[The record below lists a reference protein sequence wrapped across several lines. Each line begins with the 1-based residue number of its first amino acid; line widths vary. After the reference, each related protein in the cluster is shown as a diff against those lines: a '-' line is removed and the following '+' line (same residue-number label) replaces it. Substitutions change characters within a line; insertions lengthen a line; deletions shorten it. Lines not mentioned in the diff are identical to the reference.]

1 MADGSG
7 DRVFE
12 IFMAAVD
19 ASGGLGRMVRERR
32 LMWLP
37 HLMQSAYIVLRQ
49 EDEHC
54 LLEEIADDLG
64 LSRDLVEHVLSGPVD
79 KARARMLAPPPQE
92 LYERS
97 HIAGGMARLVY
108 DEAGRQ

>member
-1 MADGSG
+1 MEL
-7 DRVFE
+7 FL
-12 IFMAAVD
+12 AAVD

-49 EDEHC
+49 EDEHWR
-54 LLEEIADDLG
+54 LEDIADDLG
-64 LSRDLVEHVLSGPVD
+64 LSRDLVENVLTGPVD
-79 KARARMLAPPPQE
+79 EARDRMFSAPPQE

-108 DEAGRQ
+108 GESAKH

>member
-1 MADGSG
+1 MRQDNG
-7 DRVFE
+7 DRVLDLFL
-12 IFMAAVD
+12 AAVE

-49 EDEHC
+49 EDEHWR
-54 LLEEIADDLG
+54 LEDIADDLG
-64 LSRDLVEHVLSGPVD
+64 VSRDLVENVLTGPVD
-79 KARARMLAPPPQE
+79 EACDRMSLPPPAE

-97 HIAGGMARLVY
+97 HIAGGMARRVY
-108 DEAGRQ
+108 QAAKA